1 MFNNISR
8 RNLENIDFLDIL
20 SIVSFIAQISN
31 INESSVRNKYID
43 DFIKNI
49 SYEIDKLHQENDI
62 IMKKI
67 DNIINILESDNKN
80 GIDK

>member
-31 INESSVRNKYID
+31 MDENSVRNKYID
-43 DFIKNI
+43 GFIKNI
-49 SYEIDKLHQENDI
+49 SYEINKLHQENDI
-62 IMKKI
+62 IMEKV
-67 DNIINILESDNKN
+67 DNIISILEDNNKN
-80 GIDK
+80 GINK